1 MKISLLQPKIQRG
14 NIKNNISHI
23 QNLINK
29 SKGDLL
35 VLPEYC
41 FTGSLVLDHEADI
54 SKWAVESDLAKKKL
68 KIPDGKVLLA
78 NSLVKIDDEIYN
90 CSEFLPTDKRQIKVF
105 PDDTEKMRGIR
116 EGKEHGI
123 FNMFNKKFKVL
134 ICTDL
139 RYWRDIEI
147 DDAEFILFIY
157 HFTNGHYED
166 TMKKLK
172 ELVNQRKVPVL
183 VSSLVSDKNN
193 GFSTYMNKDIIISMP
208 DSEGIL
214 EVEL

>member
-1 MKISLLQPKIQRG
+1 MKISLLQPKIERG

-23 QNLINK
+23 QNLIDK
-29 SKGDLL
+29 SKGELL

-41 FTGSLVLDHEADI
+41 FTGSLVLDHGADI

-78 NSLVKIDDEIYN
+78 NSLVKIDD
-90 CSEFLPTDKRQIKVF
+90 S
-105 PDDTEKMRGIR
+105 
-116 EGKEHGI
+116 
-123 FNMFNKKFKVL
+123 
-134 ICTDL
+134 
-139 RYWRDIEI
+139 
-147 DDAEFILFIY
+147 EFILFIY
-157 HFTNGHYED
+157 HFTKEHYED

-193 GFSTYMNKDIIISMP
+193 GFSTYINKDMIISMP